1 MSEQTLEQVAR
12 MRSGL
17 SLPADIP
24 VEVRSAVVDGVDFA
38 NREIT
43 LIAVPYNETA
53 IVEYRGEL
61 LEEEVL
67 PGAFTGIDTSTGDV
81 TVNRDHD
88 PKRVVGIVT
97 GYDTLDQRGLISTIK
112 VSRTPLGDET
122 LALADDK
129 ILKAS
134 VGMLVRRSDQIIR
147 QAIRAGDLG
156 KRAIK
161 RAYLDHIG
169 MLPNPAYTGAAVLSV
184 RQAQAIIT
192 TAEGESMTPNMDAI
206 LALLNEG

>member
-1 MSEQTLEQVAR
+1 MSDTIEQVAR
-12 MRSGL
+12 MRTGL

-24 VEVRSAVVDGVDFA
+24 VEIRRAVEVEGVDFA
-38 NREIT
+38 NREIK

-53 IVEYRGEL
+53 VVEYRGEL
-61 LEEEVL
+61 LQEHVE
-67 PGAFTGIDTSTGDV
+67 PGAFTGIDTSAGDV

-97 GYDTLDQRGLISTIK
+97 GYDTLDERGLISTIK

-122 LALADDK
+122 LALAADK

-134 VGMLVRRSDQIIR
+134 VGMLVRRSDQVIR
-147 QAIRAGDLG
+147 NAVHAGGLG
-156 KRAIK
+156 TRAIK

-169 MLPNPAYTGAAVLSV
+169 MLPNPAYSGAAVLSV
-184 RQAQAIIT
+184 RQAQAIAT
-192 TAEGESMTPNMDAI
+192 TTEGVSATPNLDAI
-206 LALLNEG
+206 LALLSE